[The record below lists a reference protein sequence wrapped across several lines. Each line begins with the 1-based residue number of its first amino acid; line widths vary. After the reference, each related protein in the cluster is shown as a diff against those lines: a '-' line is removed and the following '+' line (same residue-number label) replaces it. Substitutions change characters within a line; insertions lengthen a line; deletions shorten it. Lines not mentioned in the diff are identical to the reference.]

1 VPTQAGI
8 FILGE
13 LTGPVA
19 DEIQSIIERH
29 DPKLAR
35 ARRPH
40 VTLAGSSGVGPIAA
54 STSAIEL
61 RDALEPVA
69 AATPPLLLEL
79 GRAER
84 FPGTEI
90 VVLPIVPRGAIRTLH
105 DRIATSGL
113 HFARPRFAFSPH
125 VTLNLYRT
133 LTQER
138 LRTLLM
144 TRMMEPVLLDRLQ
157 CYFTSEPNA
166 ARLLLELKLEGAPSV
181 SSASSVS
188 SVSGASSISAASSG
202 GSVSSAP
209 DATQGMGGAEQAS

>member
-1 VPTQAGI
+1 MPTPAGI

-19 DEIQSIIERH
+19 DEIQTIIERH

-54 STSAIEL
+54 STTAVEL
-61 RDALEPVA
+61 ERSLGPVA
-69 AATPPLLLEL
+69 ESTPPLTLDL
-79 GRAER
+79 GRPER

-90 VVLPIVPRGAIRTLH
+90 VVLPIAPRGAIRELH

-133 LTQER
+133 LTQDR
-138 LRTLLM
+138 LRMLLA
-144 TRMMEPVLLDRLQ
+144 TRITEPVTLDRLQ
-157 CYFTSEPNA
+157 CYYTSEPSA
-166 ARLLLELKLEGAPSV
+166 ARLLLELKLHGGERT
-181 SSASSVS
+181 
-188 SVSGASSISAASSG
+188 AA
-202 GSVSSAP
+202 A
-209 DATQGMGGAEQAS
+209 MGRQAANPRE

>member
-1 VPTQAGI
+1 MPTQAGI

-61 RDALEPVA
+61 RDALESVA

-90 VVLPIVPRGAIRTLH
+90 VVLPIAPRGAIRTLH
-105 DRIATSGL
+105 DRLATSGL

-138 LRTLLM
+138 LRNLLM
-144 TRMMEPVLLDRLQ
+144 TRITQPVLLDRLQ
-157 CYFTSEPNA
+157 CYYTSEPNA

-181 SSASSVS
+181 AS
-188 SVSGASSISAASSG
+188 SAAS
-202 GSVSSAP
+202 GSVSVASAS
-209 DATQGMGGAEQAS
+209 DASSAAQGMGGAEQVS

>member
-1 VPTQAGI
+1 MPTQAGI

-90 VVLPIVPRGAIRTLH
+90 VVLPIAPRGAIRTLH
-105 DRIATSGL
+105 DRLATSGL

-138 LRTLLM
+138 LRNLLM
-144 TRMMEPVLLDRLQ
+144 TRITQPVLLDRLQ
-157 CYFTSEPNA
+157 CYYTSEPNA

-181 SSASSVS
+181 AP
-188 SVSGASSISAASSG
+188 SAASS
-202 GSVSSAP
+202 SVSVASAS
-209 DATQGMGGAEQAS
+209 DASSAAQGMGGAEQVS

>member
-1 VPTQAGI
+1 MPTPAGI

-19 DEIQSIIERH
+19 DEIQHIIERH

-54 STSAIEL
+54 STTAVEL
-61 RDALEPVA
+61 RGALEPVA
-69 AATPPLLLEL
+69 IETPPLVLEL
-79 GRAER
+79 GRPER

-90 VVLPIVPRGAIRTLH
+90 VVLPIAPRGPIRALH

-133 LTQER
+133 LTRDR
-138 LRTLLM
+138 LAMLLA
-144 TRMMEPVLLDRLQ
+144 TRITEPVVLDRVQ
-157 CYFTSEPNA
+157 CYFTCEPNA
-166 ARLLLELKLEGAPSV
+166 ARLLLELKLQGEG
-181 SSASSVS
+181 
-188 SVSGASSISAASSG
+188 SGAQ
-202 GSVSSAP
+202 V
-209 DATQGMGGAEQAS
+209 MEQAK

>member
-61 RDALEPVA
+61 RDALESVA

-90 VVLPIVPRGAIRTLH
+90 VVLPIAPRGAIRALH

-157 CYFTSEPNA
+157 CYFTSESNA
-166 ARLLLELKLEGAPSV
+166 ARLLLELKLEGTPSV

-202 GSVSSAP
+202 GSDSSAP
-209 DATQGMGGAEQAS
+209 DAAQGMGGAEQAS